1 MRQLSVVTHSLWLA
15 PLGSIMKVP
24 PRIFIVT
31 VLPASPRVFLSTRQ
45 RIWVLLI
52 FHKPSTS
59 EHEFSK
65 LPDSLASCRLISRPS
80 PWSHCLRLT
89 CETRITTT

>member
-1 MRQLSVVTHSLWLA
+1 
-15 PLGSIMKVP
+15 MKVP
-24 PRIFIVT
+24 PRIFIVM

-65 LPDSLASCRLISRPS
+65 LPDS
-80 PWSHCLRLT
+80 
-89 CETRITTT
+89 